1 MKDDARILI
10 AAGGTAGH
18 VNPALAIANYILSE
32 KPSAVVQFVGR
43 SDGMERRLVMGA
55 GFPFVSIE
63 VHGFQRKP
71 SLNNLKRNINAAYLL
86 ARSMPRAKKILTE
99 FKPDLVIGTGGY
111 ICGPIMKVAQRMGI
125 RTAIHESNSYPGV
138 TNKLLAKGADIV
150 FAVNER
156 AKEALGVPDKTVITG
171 NPVRVEILLADR
183 MECRAKHGIDRNTL
197 VILSLGG
204 SLGASAINRA
214 VAGFMNE
221 MSEKGSGYMHY
232 HSTGRISSGEFAD
245 LAREYNL
252 KRNPRLHIS
261 EYIDN
266 MPQMLAVADIV
277 ICRAGSMTM
286 AELAAAGRAAVLIP
300 SPNVAENHQYHNA
313 MSMVEAGA
321 AVLIPEKD
329 LTPKCLMETIE
340 SLTPEKIIDMSI
352 KAKTLHV
359 ADSLERIYQ
368 QLCNSEE

>member
-1 MKDDARILI
+1 MKDDVRILI

-18 VNPALAIANYILSE
+18 VNPALAIAKHILSE
-32 KPSAVVQFVGR
+32 QPSAVIRFVGR
-43 SDGMERRLVMGA
+43 SDGMESRLVAKA
-55 GFPFVSIE
+55 GFDFVSIE

-71 SLNNLKRNINAAYLL
+71 TLNNLKRNINAAYLL

-99 FKPDLVIGTGGY
+99 FRPDIVIGTGGY

-138 TNKLLAKGADIV
+138 TNKLLAKGADVV

-156 AKEALGVPDKTVITG
+156 AKDALGVPEKTIITG

-183 MECRAKHGIDRNTL
+183 ETCRAKFNIDRKTL

-204 SLGASAINRA
+204 SLGASAINQA

-221 MSEKGSGYMHY
+221 FTEKGRDYIHY
-232 HSTGRISSGEFAD
+232 HSTGRISSGEFAT
-245 LAREYNL
+245 LAKEYDL

-261 EYIDN
+261 EYIDD
-266 MPQMLAVADIV
+266 MPQMLALADIV
-277 ICRAGSMTM
+277 IARAGSMTM

-321 AVLIPEKD
+321 AVLIPEEE
-329 LTPKCLMETIE
+329 LTPNRLAETIE
-340 SLTPEKIIDMSI
+340 TLSAEKIAEMSLA
-352 KAKTLHV
+352 AKSLHV
-359 ADSLERIYQ
+359 ADSLQRIYNN
-368 QLCNSEE
+368 LISH